1 MNNDEY
7 RAYREKMRSIP
18 SKRGDL
24 RLQAEA
30 SVEGPGFM
38 LTAVERLSALAQ
50 ARSLW
55 PVTMGLACCAIEM
68 MGTGTPR
75 FDMARFGWEVFRA
88 SPRHADVMIVSGRV
102 SHKMAPIV
110 RNVYDSMP
118 EPKWVISMG
127 ACASSG
133 GVFNNYAVVQGA
145 DHIVPVDIYLPGC
158 PPRPEMLIN
167 AMLELTRLIE
177 HKPIFKHREDIA
189 RAVEAAALA
198 ATPTHEM
205 KGQLA

>member
-1 MNNDEY
+1 MKSMKKHN
-7 RAYREKMRSIP
+7 AFMASIP
-18 SKRGDL
+18 SKRNDPYAAAA
-24 RLQAEA
+24 AEVD
-30 SVEGPGFM
+30 SPGFL
-38 LTAVERLSALAQ
+38 LTTVEKLAGLAQ
-50 ARSLW
+50 ARSMW

-68 MGTGTPR
+68 MAAGTPR

-133 GVFNNYAVVQGA
+133 RASEPCAGA
-145 DHIVPVDIYLPGC
+145 FFSLMPAGPSSHGWGWRTGRR
-158 PPRPEMLIN
+158 PRRRGRSPRG
-167 AMLELTRLIE
+167 A
-177 HKPIFKHREDIA
+177 
-189 RAVEAAALA
+189 
-198 ATPTHEM
+198 
-205 KGQLA
+205 

>member
-1 MNNDEY
+1 MKSMKKHN
-7 RAYREKMRSIP
+7 AYMASIP
-18 SKRGDL
+18 SKRNDPYAAAA
-24 RLQAEA
+24 AEVD
-30 SVEGPGFM
+30 SPGFL
-38 LTAVERLSALAQ
+38 LTTVEKLAGLAQ
-50 ARSLW
+50 ARSMW

-68 MGTGTPR
+68 MAAGTPR

-133 GVFNNYAVVQGA
+133 GIFNNYAVVQGC
-145 DHIVPVDIYLPGC
+145 DHIVPVDVYLPGC
-158 PPRPEMLIN
+158 PPSPDMLIDAVFKIREQIQHWPLLGHMAEVEKTKEKN
-167 AMLELTRLIE
+167 ALEA
-177 HKPIFKHREDIA
+177 P
-189 RAVEAAALA
+189 
-198 ATPTHEM
+198 ATIEM
-205 KGQLA
+205 KGLMR

>member
-1 MNNDEY
+1 MKSMKKHN
-7 RAYREKMRSIP
+7 AYMASIP
-18 SKRGDL
+18 SKRHDPYAAAA
-24 RLQAEA
+24 AEVD
-30 SVEGPGFM
+30 SPGFL
-38 LTAVERLSALAQ
+38 LTTVEKLAGLAQ

-68 MGTGTPR
+68 MAAGTPR

-133 GVFNNYAVVQGA
+133 GIFNNYAVVQGC
-145 DHIVPVDIYLPGC
+145 DHVVPVDIYLPGC
-158 PPRPEMLIN
+158 PPRPEMLIG
-167 AMLELTRLIE
+167 ALLALRDHIKTDPLGKR
-177 HKPIFKHREDIA
+177 REEAIRKA
-189 RAVEAAALA
+189 EAAALEA
-198 ATPTHEM
+198 VNVNDM
-205 KGQLA
+205 KGLMA

>member
-1 MNNDEY
+1 MDKTEY
-7 RAYREKMRSIP
+7 KAYREKMLTIP

-24 RLQAEA
+24 QLQAEE
-30 SVEGPGFM
+30 SVEGPGFL
-38 LTAVERLSALAQ
+38 LTSVEKLSALAQ

-68 MGTGTPR
+68 MATAAPR
-75 FDMARFGWEVFRA
+75 FDLSRFGWEVFRA
-88 SPRHADVMIVSGRV
+88 SPRHADVMLVSGRV

-110 RNVYDSMP
+110 RNVYDAMP

-133 GVFNNYAVVQGA
+133 GIFNNYAIVQGC

-167 AMLELTRLIE
+167 AMLELTRQIE
-177 HKPIFKHREDIA
+177 RRPVLTHREEIA
-189 RAVEAAALA
+189 RAVEAAALK
-198 ATPTHEM
+198 ATPIHEM

>member
-1 MNNDEY
+1 MKSMKKHN
-7 RAYREKMRSIP
+7 AYMASIP
-18 SKRGDL
+18 SKRHDPYAAAT
-24 RLQAEA
+24 AEVD
-30 SVEGPGFM
+30 SPGFL
-38 LTAVERLSALAQ
+38 LTTVEKLAGLAQ
-50 ARSLW
+50 ARSMW

-68 MGTGTPR
+68 MAAGTPR

-133 GVFNNYAVVQGA
+133 GIFNNYAVVQGC
-145 DHIVPVDIYLPGC
+145 DHIVPVDVYLPGC
-158 PPRPEMLIN
+158 PPRPEALIH
-167 AMLELTRLIE
+167 AVLVLREQIGKEPLGV
-177 HKPIFKHREDIA
+177 HRREIA
-189 RAVEAAALA
+189 RRAEQAALE
-198 ATPTHEM
+198 ATPTHQM
-205 KGQLA
+205 KGLLA

>member
-1 MNNDEY
+1 MKSMKKHN
-7 RAYREKMRSIP
+7 AYMASIP
-18 SKRGDL
+18 SKRHDPYAAAA
-24 RLQAEA
+24 AEVD
-30 SVEGPGFM
+30 SPGFL
-38 LTAVERLSALAQ
+38 LTTVEKLAGLAQ
-50 ARSLW
+50 ARSMW

-68 MGTGTPR
+68 MAAGTPR

-133 GVFNNYAVVQGA
+133 GIFNNYAVVQGC

-167 AMLELTRLIE
+167 AILELREQVKRGHKLTKRARL
-177 HKPIFKHREDIA
+177 A
-189 RAVEAAALA
+189 ASQAAEAAALEA
-198 ATPTHEM
+198 PPLREM
-205 KGQLA
+205 KGLLA